1 MNQEVK
7 TKVCNRCEENKSVD
21 KYWKD
26 NRRKGTDSYYQQPC
40 IDCRNEQKRIKRK
53 LDFSNNLITD
63 GKVSYH
69 SIRRYCTGL
78 DKKHLNKDFVEFVKQ
93 NIILKR
99 EIKNQNDLL
108 VFEDSK
114 LFCRK
119 CLSIVFLP
127 KKCSLIQ
134 LEKIINNFKE
144 IHSKCYKKT

>member
-1 MNQEVK
+1 MFLKLMPN
-7 TKVCNRCEENKSVD
+7 TYSV
-21 KYWKD
+21 
-26 NRRKGTDSYYQQPC
+26 
-40 IDCRNEQKRIKRK
+40 
-53 LDFSNNLITD
+53 
-63 GKVSYH
+63 
-69 SIRRYCTGL
+69 
-78 DKKHLNKDFVEFVKQ
+78 NKDFVEFVKQ